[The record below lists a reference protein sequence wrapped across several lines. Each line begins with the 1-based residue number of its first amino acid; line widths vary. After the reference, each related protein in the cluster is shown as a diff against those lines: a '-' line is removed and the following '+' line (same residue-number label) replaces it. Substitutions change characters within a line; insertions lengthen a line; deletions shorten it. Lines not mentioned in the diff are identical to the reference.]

1 MNIANVDVLIDSNE
15 KASRVL
21 TAHIKFS
28 RSEGMSEEILQI
40 YTEVRDQFIEEINEL
55 YKLKELMIKYR
66 FRLES
71 LD

>member
-21 TAHIKFS
+21 TAHIKIL
-28 RSEGMSEEILQI
+28 RSEGMSEEVLQI